1 MRIATIMPRVKA
13 ELDTGERFHDEMM
26 SLVRSLG
33 LHKADQ
39 TPCGEP
45 VSVGDAHALFEIAR
59 ETGIT
64 QNGLAQRLSVDKSTA
79 SRIAASLERRGWLR
93 RARDQSD
100 SRRVLLS
107 LTAAGTRANQRIAAG
122 RKARFEH
129 IFEAIPPQQRDAVL
143 TSLDILVEVIRET

>member
-1 MRIATIMPRVKA
+1 MPRVKP
-13 ELDTGERFHDEMM
+13 EPDTGARFHDEMM
-26 SLVRSLG
+26 SLIRSLG

-59 ETGIT
+59 EAGIT

-93 RARDQSD
+93 RTRDRSD

-107 LTAAGTRANQRIAAG
+107 LTTAGTRANQRIAAS
-122 RKARFEH
+122 RKARFER
-129 IFEAIPPQQRDAVL
+129 IFDAIPSEQRDAVQ
-143 TSLDILVEVIRET
+143 TSLNILVEVIRAT